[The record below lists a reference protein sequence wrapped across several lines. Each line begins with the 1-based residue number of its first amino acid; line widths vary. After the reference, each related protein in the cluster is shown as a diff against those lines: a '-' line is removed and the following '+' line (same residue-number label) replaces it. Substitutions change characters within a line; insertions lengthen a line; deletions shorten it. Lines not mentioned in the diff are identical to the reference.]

1 MSMFRSLASAMP
13 CASLWA
19 VGPATAQ
26 VPRPSDIV
34 AAEVLPGWR
43 TEQGTIMAALHLR
56 LARDWITYW
65 RHPGES
71 GIAPRLDLSGSG
83 NLAEARVHWPA
94 PRLFTKAGF

>member
-1 MSMFRSLASAMP
+1 MRK
-13 CASLWA
+13 C
-19 VGPATAQ
+19 
-26 VPRPSDIV
+26 PRPSDIV
-34 AAEVLPGWR
+34 AAEIRPGWR

-83 NLAEARVHWPA
+83 NLAGARLHWPA
-94 PRLFTKAGF
+94 LALVYQGGVSEHRVCG